1 MLLSEHRQIHQN
13 QQVLFMQKDVI
24 ISIYGLQQ
32 QDDESG
38 DPVTLV
44 TTGHYA
50 RRNGHYYVS
59 YDESALTG
67 LEGTRTVV
75 CVGPDRVL
83 VTRTGSYPS
92 QLVFERGRRHLSLYH
107 TDYGDLSV
115 CVSTQHID
123 NRLTDEGGLLDVRYQ
138 VEIDNTPT
146 GVSHLK
152 MDIKK
157 ANKGVAPQ

>member
-1 MLLSEHRQIHQN
+1 
-13 QQVLFMQKDVI
+13 MQKDVI

-32 QDDESG
+32 QDDESPE
-38 DPVTLV
+38 PVTLV
-44 TTGHYA
+44 TAGRYYRRGGHYF
-50 RRNGHYYVS
+50 VS

-67 LEGTRTVV
+67 LEGTHTVV
-75 CVGPDRVL
+75 RVGPDQVR

-107 TDYGDLSV
+107 TDFGDLSV

-123 NRLTDEGGLLDVRYQ
+123 NRLTDDGGRLDVRYL
-138 VEIDNTPT
+138 VEIDNMPT

-152 MDIKK
+152 MDIQN
-157 ANKGVAPQ
+157 ADKGVALQ